1 MAIRLS
7 SGSRRHTHG
16 GELRPTAAR
25 TLESVFNMLA
35 GEAAGKSVLDLFC
48 GVGSYGIHALKH
60 GARLAVLVD
69 RAHES
74 EKRTLRSL
82 AQFHLQDRAVFC
94 REEVAHFL
102 HNSARWPEP
111 FELIFADPPYDLV
124 APGPVIESIMESG
137 LFAAEGV
144 LVFEHSKRQAP
155 PEVTGLALR
164 KSRVFGETTVSIWD
178 RK

>member
-16 GELRPTAAR
+16 GDLRPTAAR

-35 GEAAGKSVLDLFC
+35 GEVADRRVLDLFC
-48 GVGSYGIHALKH
+48 GVGSYGIVALKQ
-60 GARLAVLVD
+60 GAASAVFVD
-69 RAHES
+69 RSHES
-74 EKRTLRSL
+74 EKRTTRALS
-82 AQFHLQDRAVFC
+82 QFRLGERAAFC

-102 HNSARWPEP
+102 HNSARWAEP
-111 FELIFADPPYDLV
+111 FELIFADPPYELV
-124 APGPVIESIMESG
+124 PPGPVIESILESG
-137 LFAAEGV
+137 LFARNGV

-155 PEVTGLALR
+155 PEFPGLSLR

-178 RK
+178 RQ